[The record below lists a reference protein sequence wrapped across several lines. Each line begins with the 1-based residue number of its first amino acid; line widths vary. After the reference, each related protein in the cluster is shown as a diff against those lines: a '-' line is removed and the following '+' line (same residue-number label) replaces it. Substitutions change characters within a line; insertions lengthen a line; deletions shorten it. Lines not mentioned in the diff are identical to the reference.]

1 LELYKIPAKFAKLAA
16 TDSSFAAVEQRA
28 VPPDEGILLRRD
40 HRPYYV
46 KKAYQKTEEFYVN
59 HFLRP
64 QLQSLG
70 EGFSFVRPWYVEIF
84 GAPIEIGKFA
94 NVVAS
99 SDRRVRL
106 AVWAEEKGKG
116 RIQIGDYGLICA
128 GVRIGSAHAIHIGD
142 NCMVA
147 SGAYITDSDWHD
159 IYNRISIGKTA
170 PIIIENNVWI
180 GDSAIIC
187 KGVTIGQNSIIG
199 TGAVVVESIP
209 ANCIAAGNPAKV
221 VKQLDSEAA
230 FTTRARFFSDPE
242 TLFQGFD
249 QADRVLLRDNS
260 LLHWLRYLLFPSKK
274 D

>member
-1 LELYKIPAKFAKLAA
+1 VILQGVKGSRIHGFKSKTDHHALPPHEA
-16 TDSSFAAVEQRA
+16 T
-28 VPPDEGILLRRD
+28 LLRRD
-40 HRPYYV
+40 HRPYYI
-46 KKAYQKTEEFYVN
+46 KKAYQKIEAFYVN
-59 HFLRP
+59 HFLCP

-70 EGFSFVRPWYVEIF
+70 KGFSFVRPWYVEIF
-84 GAPIEIGKFA
+84 GAPIEIGRFV

-116 RIQIGDYGLICA
+116 QIRIGDYSLICA

-142 NCMVA
+142 NCMLA
-147 SGAYITDSDWHD
+147 SGVYITDSDWHD
-159 IYNRISIGKTA
+159 IYNRIIIGKTA

-187 KGVTIGQNSIIG
+187 KGVTIGENSIVG
-199 TGAVVVESIP
+199 AGAVVVESIP

-221 VKQLDSEAA
+221 VKQLDTEAA
-230 FTTRARFFSDPE
+230 FTTRAQFFADPVA
-242 TLFQGFD
+242 LFQGFD
-249 QADRVLLRDNS
+249 QADRALLRENS
-260 LLHWLRYLLFPSKK
+260 LLHWLRYLLFPSKA